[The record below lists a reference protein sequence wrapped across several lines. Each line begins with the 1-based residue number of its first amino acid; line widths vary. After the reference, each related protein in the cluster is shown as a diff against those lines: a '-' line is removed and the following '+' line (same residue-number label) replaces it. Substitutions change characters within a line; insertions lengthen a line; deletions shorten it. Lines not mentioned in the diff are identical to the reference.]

1 MFEIMK
7 TNLLSW
13 CAGALLVTGLLG
25 AFIANAADPA
35 ATPPAGGPPAGGGNQ
50 PGGGR
55 GGFGGGNQAGGRGG
69 FGGAGALGMDDKQ
82 RELYREATEKNTND
96 LAVLAEKLL
105 VAQKELVNAVLAEK
119 YEEKVVREKAEVVA
133 KIQTDML
140 MLRSKAM
147 STLAPTLKPEQRD
160 TLNNP
165 RIGFAMLSGGFGAG
179 VGGNFGGGRFG
190 AGGNNGNG
198 NNGNNGN
205 GAGGAGFRGGGN
217 GAGGAGAP
225 GGGAPGGGG
234 RQRGGRGGQGGQPP
248 AQ

>member
-190 AGGNNGNG
+190 AGGTGAG
-198 NNGNNGN
+198 GPGAGGP
-205 GAGGAGFRGGGN
+205 GAGGAGFRNGGAGT
-217 GAGGAGAP
+217 GGAGAP
-225 GGGAPGGGG
+225 GAGGAGG
-234 RQRGGRGGQGGQPP
+234 RQRGGRGGQNGQGGQPP

>member
-1 MFEIMK
+1 M
-7 TNLLSW
+7 
-13 CAGALLVTGLLG
+13 LVTGLLG
-25 AFIANAADPA
+25 ALVANAADPVAPTPA
-35 ATPPAGGPPAGGGNQ
+35 APPAGGGNQ
-50 PGGGR
+50 AGGGR
-55 GGFGGGNQAGGRGG
+55 GGFGGNQGGGRGG

-82 RELYREATEKNTND
+82 RDLYREATEKNTND

-165 RIGFAMLSGGFGAG
+165 RIGFTMLSGGFGAG

-190 AGGNNGNG
+190 AGGTGAG
-198 NNGNNGN
+198 GPGAGGP
-205 GAGGAGFRGGGN
+205 GAGGAGFRNGGAGT
-217 GAGGAGAP
+217 GGAGAP
-225 GGGAPGGGG
+225 GAAAPGGAGG
-234 RQRGGRGGQGGQPP
+234 RQRGGRGGQNGQGVQPP